1 METLSVTSG
10 CKCPS
15 LNPCIFECRLNSTAA
30 KADLT
35 AGKHETLKFGL
46 RPFTS
51 PTQNL
56 RAFH

>member
-1 METLSVTSG
+1 VDVILPNH
-10 CKCPS
+10 KCAIS
-15 LNPCIFECRLNSTAA
+15 RKWVDGGLTHCC
-30 KADLT
+30 KADLNR
-35 AGKHETLKFGL
+35 GKHETFKFGL